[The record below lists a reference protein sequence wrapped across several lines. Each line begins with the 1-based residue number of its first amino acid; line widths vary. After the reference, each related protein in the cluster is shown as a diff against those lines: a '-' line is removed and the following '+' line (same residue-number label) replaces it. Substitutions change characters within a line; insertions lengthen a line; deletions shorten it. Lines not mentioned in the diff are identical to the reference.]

1 MREGKESVHQNL
13 TREQDTGAT
22 PSVVAVVVTFNRLHL
37 LPKTL
42 AGIAGGRRVPD
53 RVVVVDNASTDQ
65 TLTYL
70 DDLEYPLPLDVVRL
84 PRNTGGAGG
93 FTVGIDRA
101 LAVHDAD
108 LVWVMDDDTE
118 PLEQTLEEA
127 LDAWTRYAEA
137 PEDRPAFVASN
148 VVWTDGR
155 EHPMNSMIQRIGASP
170 ARRARAAAVGAK
182 TIRSG
187 SFVSLLMDGAAMRRV
202 GLPIVDYFIWNDDF
216 EYSTR
221 LARFRDAISVPR
233 SVVAHHTKTFG
244 TTDANPGPRFYNDVR
259 NKLWVFTRS
268 QSLAP
273 WEKLLYAG
281 ATGRLWLRTFQRA
294 TNRAEI
300 LSLLARG
307 VRDAVTPPRP
317 NAESLRGIY
326 DLETHAVPGEPAGVQ
341 PQVKD
346 EDSFSVLMPVYAGDT
361 PEGLGEAFASGTWQ
375 QTLRPREIVLVVD
388 GPVSADMDAQIR
400 ALAERAEAEGI
411 SVTIR
416 RLRENSGLANALNVG
431 LQACSYR
438 VVARADADDV
448 SLPHRFARQVP
459 LVASGAYDVVGSAM
473 LEMSGDLRD
482 VQSLRQVEVDPAA
495 IRRVAAIRNPICHP
509 TVVFDAAQVRAVGGY
524 ETIPGAEDYGLW
536 ARMMREGLAV
546 GNVGEALVQYRA
558 GDASWDRRGGL
569 GAAQREMQLQ
579 RHLRASGFIGT
590 GQWARNVVVRGGYR
604 LVPRSWRI
612 GAYRALISR
621 GGSGKSAGES
631 PATTGNTQRQEHSAG
646 SEEGLHQA

>member
-1 MREGKESVHQNL
+1 MHQNP
-13 TREQDTGAT
+13 TRAQDTGAS

-53 RVVVVDNASTDQ
+53 RVVIVDNASSDQ
-65 TLTYL
+65 TPEYL
-70 DDLEYPLPLDVVRL
+70 EGLDYPLPLDVVRL
-84 PRNTGGAGG
+84 PHNTGGAGG

-118 PLEQTLEEA
+118 PLEETLDEA
-127 LDAWTRYAEA
+127 LDAWMRYAEA
-137 PEDRPAFVASN
+137 PEERPAFVASN

-187 SFVSLLMDGAAMRRV
+187 SFVSLLMDAAAMRRV

-233 SVVAHHTKTFG
+233 SVVVHHTKTFG

-273 WEKLLYAG
+273 WEKVLYAG
-281 ATGRLWLRTFQRA
+281 ATGRLWLRTLQRA
-294 TNRAEI
+294 TNRGEI

-307 VRDAVTPPRP
+307 VRDAVAPPRS
-317 NAESLRGIY
+317 NAEVLRGIY
-326 DLETHAVPGEPAGVQ
+326 NLETHRVPGEPHR
-341 PQVKD
+341 PQSQVED
-346 EDSFSVLMPVYAGDT
+346 EDSFSVLMPVYRGDT
-361 PEGLGEAFASGTWQ
+361 PEGLRAAFASGTWE
-375 QTLRPREIVLVVD
+375 QTLRPREIVVVVD
-388 GPVSADMDAQIR
+388 GPVSRDLDAELESLT
-400 ALAERAEAEGI
+400 AKAEEEGI
-411 SVTIR
+411 SVTLR
-416 RLRENSGLANALNVG
+416 RLRENGGLANALNVG
-431 LQACSYR
+431 LEACAHR

-448 SLPHRFARQVP
+448 SLPQRFARQIP

-473 LEMSGDLRD
+473 IEMSEDLREA
-482 VQSLRQVEVDPAA
+482 QSVREVEVDPAA
-495 IRRVAAIRNPICHP
+495 IRRIAAIRNPICHP
-509 TVVFDAAQVRAVGGY
+509 TAVFDAAQVRAVGGY

-536 ARMMREGLAV
+536 TRMMREGLAV
-546 GNVGEALVQYRA
+546 GNIGEALVQYRA
-558 GDASWDRRGGL
+558 GNASWDRRGGL
-569 GAAQREMQLQ
+569 AAARREMQLQ

-621 GGSGKSAGES
+621 RGWGKSAGVD
-631 PATTGNTQRQEHSAG
+631 PATSGGTPRQEHSAE